1 MPFTAVILAAG
12 QGTRMKSAT
21 PKVLHD
27 LCGRPMVLWP
37 VIAAQ
42 EAGAAHVV
50 VVDSPDTPT
59 RQVLPDD
66 VDVAIQPQP
75 DGTGGAVRAAAPQIN
90 GTGPVVVLAGDVPLV
105 TAEAITAL
113 VNAHT
118 AGATML
124 TTILD
129 DPTGYGR
136 VVRNGNGSVERVVE
150 TKRPGDASD
159 EELAIHEVNTGIF
172 CFDAQALQ
180 NALTKLTT
188 DNAQGELYLPQVL
201 ELIDGPTAAHVADD
215 PRLVLGVND
224 RVALSHVRQLAQR
237 EILENHMRAGV
248 TFTDPNSATVDV
260 TVTIA
265 QDVTVEPRTS
275 LKGTTSIE
283 TGATVGPDSTLID
296 TRVGPGATVRVT
308 WADHA
313 DVGPNAM
320 VGPFAYL
327 RPGATLGTK
336 TKIGTFVEVKNSNIG
351 DGTKIPHLSYIGDAD
366 VGGGSNLG
374 AATITAN
381 YDGFRKHRT
390 KIGHGVHTSVDTT
403 LVAPVSIGDGAYTG
417 ANSAITEDVPP
428 GALGIARPKQEN
440 VEGYADKKAREEAGE
455 EDTEDS

>member
-366 VGGGSNLG
+366 VGEDTNLG
-374 AATITAN
+374 ASTVTAN
-381 YDGFRKHRT
+381 YDGREKHRT
-390 KIGHGVHTSVDTT
+390 TIGARVKSSVDVTF
-403 LVAPVSIGDGAYTG
+403 VAPVSVGDDAWTAAG
-417 ANSAITEDVPP
+417 SVITDDIPD
-428 GALGIARPKQEN
+428 GALGVARERQRN
-440 VEGYADKKAREEAGE
+440 IDGYASRKR
-455 EDTEDS
+455 DTDDPTTTGSE